1 MHESEDLTEE
11 PVLCRP
17 RKVPLRFHEGS
28 SGHVYTCPKEK
39 YRHAYFEVLELALGE
54 VDRRFE
60 QSDFVMIR
68 TIESLIL
75 DASNG
80 KLVQISDDIKIFLT
94 MTSIKI
100 A

>member
-1 MHESEDLTEE
+1 M
-11 PVLCRP
+11 P
-17 RKVPLRFHEGS
+17 RRFHKGS

-68 TIESLIL
+68 TIESLC
-75 DASNG
+75 
-80 KLVQISDDIKIFLT
+80 IKWK
-94 MTSIKI
+94 TSPNFR
-100 A
+100 